1 MDIISKILSI
11 KITPDNL
18 NDFADMI
25 MDDEFEKAPL
35 QVQVPILK
43 LMISVLLTMCQH
55 HEHYIENHIANK
67 NV

>member
-1 MDIISKILSI
+1 MDIISKILNT
-11 KITPDNL
+11 KITPNNL

-43 LMISVLLTMCQH
+43 LMVSVLLTMCQQY
-55 HEHYIENHIANK
+55 EHYIENHMENNI
-67 NV
+67 